1 MSKILIRGYQQRR
14 HIKRLLTEFGHEVDE
29 FHSRKPLQ
37 ILRVL
42 DYIKQIKNS
51 DILYFVGGNIT
62 KSKFYVKIAR
72 RYKKDVVIHW
82 VGSDVLH
89 LPERIDLFRPYFEGV
104 KHLTC
109 SEMLQKELEE
119 CEVFA
124 DHIPLVPYDMDL
136 NIQPIPEKHAV
147 MVYLPEGKEEF
158 YGSHHVRILALEYP
172 DITFHIV
179 ANEGFDELRLPNVC
193 FYKKM
198 NFDELNELYKKVSV
212 LVRLTEHDG
221 LPMMMLESLAKGK
234 SVVYRFTHP
243 YVSTPKS
250 LEREDVIAAFD
261 EIVSKPPVLNEEG
274 SRYVREFY
282 SPDSVME
289 LYRKYNIV

>member
-14 HIKRLLTEFGHEVDE
+14 HIARLFTEFGHEVYE
-29 FHSRKPLQ
+29 FHSKKPLQ

-62 KSKFYVKIAR
+62 KSKFYVKVAR
-72 RYKKDVVIHW
+72 HFKKDVVIHW

-89 LPERIDLFRPYFEGV
+89 LPERIDLFRPYFDGV

-109 SEMLQKELEE
+109 SEMLQKELVD
-119 CEVFA
+119 CEVYA
-124 DHIPLVPYDMDL
+124 DHIPLVPYDMNLD
-136 NIQPIPEKHAV
+136 IQPIPEKHAV

-158 YGSHHVRILALEYP
+158 YGSHYIGILANQYP
-172 DITFHIV
+172 DIIFHIV
-179 ANEGFDELRLPNVC
+179 ANEGFDELRLPNVR

-198 NFDELNELYKKVSV
+198 NFDELNELYKKISV

-250 LEREDVIAAFD
+250 LDREDVIAAFD
-261 EIVSKPPVLNEEG
+261 AIVSKPPVLNEEG

-282 SPDSVME
+282 SPDAVMA
-289 LYRKYNIV
+289 LYRKYDIV